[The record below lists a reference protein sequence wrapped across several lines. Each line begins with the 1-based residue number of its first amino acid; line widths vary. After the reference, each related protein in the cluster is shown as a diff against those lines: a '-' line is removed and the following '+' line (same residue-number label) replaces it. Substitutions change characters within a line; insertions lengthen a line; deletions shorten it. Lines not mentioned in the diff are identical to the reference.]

1 MKVVTSDLRAI
12 IERVTEV
19 KGSFELIGID
29 ERIFVF
35 EHLDRKGEPCR
46 QWIQDWECHDITR
59 AFNQSELIEIYE
71 EVHKYHK
78 NK

>member
-19 KGSFELIGID
+19 KGSFELIGNN

-35 EHLDRKGEPCR
+35 EHLDSKGEPCKK
-46 QWIQDWECHDITR
+46 WIQDWECNDITR
-59 AFNQSELIEIYE
+59 AFKQSELYEIFE